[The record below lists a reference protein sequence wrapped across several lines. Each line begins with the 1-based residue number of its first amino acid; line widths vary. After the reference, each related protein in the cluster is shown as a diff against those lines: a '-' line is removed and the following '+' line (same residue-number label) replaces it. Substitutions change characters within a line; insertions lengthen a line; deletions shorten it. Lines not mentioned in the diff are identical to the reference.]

1 MLTSCLL
8 FELKTYFIGD
18 AIFSPA
24 TSVAFNGTRAT
35 LLVTPIKDNIL
46 EDIVNSTI
54 TFSTSNRTDIE
65 FRPTNSVNVIIIDD
79 ESKHTLRA
87 LYINCNITLLD
98 VTLRLSADST
108 VVNEGSPFNVCVS
121 IAEPSDIGSFMIP
134 IALTLIPYPPT
145 QGKSMYRVLLNT
157 FLPLFKINRRGLWH
171 Q

>member
-1 MLTSCLL
+1 MIVTKLL
-8 FELKTYFIGD
+8 ELKLILGD
-18 AIFSPA
+18 AVFSPA
-24 TSVAFNGTRAT
+24 TRSVAFNGTKAT
-35 LLVTPIKDNIL
+35 LLVTPVNDSIL

-54 TFSTSNRTDIE
+54 TFSTGNRTDIE

-121 IAEPSDIGSFMIP
+121 IAEPSDIGSFIIP

-145 QGKSMYRVLLNT
+145 QGKSMYRVLLNAL
-157 FLPLFKINRRGLWH
+157 LPLFKINRRGLWH